1 MFEQLRQSLN
11 DLLERAT
18 KPEDRRAVVTRMKNT
33 LVQAKIGLDETR
45 DQLRLAERKLEAERR
60 ELETVKRR
68 KELAVGIND
77 IETITVAERFE
88 KQHGDKVAVLEQK
101 IAVMKQ
107 ELTLAEREVEE
118 MKAEIRAAMIGGPA
132 AAAGS
137 PARDAGLEDPLE
149 GVLDEDQAAASKL
162 RDDID
167 ALARQRARTE
177 RDADAD
183 RRLEELKKKMG
194 K

>member
-11 DLLERAT
+11 DLLDRAT
-18 KPEDRRAVVTRMKNT
+18 KPEERRAVVTRMKNT
-33 LVQAKIGLDETR
+33 LVQAKMGLDETR
-45 DQLRLAERKLEAERR
+45 DQLGVAERKLEIERR
-60 ELETVKRR
+60 ELETVRRR

-77 IETITVAERFE
+77 AETIKVAERFE
-88 KQHGDKVAVLEQK
+88 KQHQEKVTVLEQK
-101 IAVMKQ
+101 IAAMTQ
-107 ELTLAEREVEE
+107 EVALAEREIDE
-118 MKAEIRAAMIGGPA
+118 MKAEIRAAMVGGPA
-132 AAAGS
+132 
-137 PARDAGLEDPLE
+137 PAPGASAAGLEDPLD
-149 GVLDEDQAAASKL
+149 GVLEDDQPAASKL

-167 ALARQRARTE
+167 ALARQRARAD